1 MASPGR
7 FPTTTWTLVV
17 KAGHTT
23 KAENRDALASL
34 CEKYWYPLY
43 AYIRRRGYPVE
54 QAQDLTQEFFAR
66 VLEKRYLERVDRNKG
81 RFRTFLLSSLTYF
94 LCDEQDHQRALKRG
108 GGSTTLPFEI
118 RDGEEI
124 YRREPSHVETPERI
138 FERQWA
144 LAVLERVL
152 KRLRMEFAGT
162 RDADQFER
170 LKVFLT
176 SDAGE
181 RRYADVAREL
191 NTTEGALKSAVYRL
205 RKKYREVLRAE
216 IAETVCRA
224 DEIEGEIRY
233 LARALAAK

>member
-1 MASPGR
+1 MPSPGR

-17 KAGHTT
+17 EAGHRTDT
-23 KAENRDALASL
+23 ASRNALASL
-34 CEKYWYPLY
+34 CAKYWYPLY
-43 AYIRRRGYPVE
+43 AYIRRRGYPFE

-66 VLEKRYLERVDRNKG
+66 VLEKRYLERADRNKG

-94 LCDEQDHQRALKRG
+94 LSDDRDQRRALKRG
-108 GGSTTLPFEI
+108 GGSTPLPLEI
-118 RDGEEI
+118 RAGEEI
-124 YRREPSHVETPERI
+124 YRRDPSDHETPERI

-152 KRLRMEFAGT
+152 ERIRMEFASTAG
-162 RDADQFER
+162 ADQFER

-176 SDAGE
+176 SEGAE
-181 RRYADVAREL
+181 RPYAEVAREL
-191 NTTEGALKSAVYRL
+191 NTTEGALKTAVHRL

-216 IAETVCRA
+216 IAETVCGPN
-224 DEIEGEIRY
+224 EIEGEIRY